1 MAIGSC
7 SYLFVSFSPEYN
19 KYLSF
24 DKKHITRMY
33 QQQCKPLQTVVL
45 FYVINFFLF
54 GSKII
59 PLRALL

>member
-19 KYLSF
+19 NFLSF

-45 FYVINFFLF
+45 FYVINF
-54 GSKII
+54 I
-59 PLRALL
+59 